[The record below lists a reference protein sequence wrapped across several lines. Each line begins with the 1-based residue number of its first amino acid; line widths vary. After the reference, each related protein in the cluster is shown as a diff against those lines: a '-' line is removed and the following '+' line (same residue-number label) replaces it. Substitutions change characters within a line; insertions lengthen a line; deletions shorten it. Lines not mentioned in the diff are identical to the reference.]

1 MQPITLTLK
10 LDAHYPVP
18 PEGELMLYKGIAYK
32 IIGNIDMH
40 SSNIY
45 GYQPEQRVIE
55 VIDVTFTA
63 EGQLLIADEAIK
75 QDKLRTER
83 YLKLRAKADGTPI
96 ERVNGELVEQP
107 QGTVLLDSFD
117 EYGAGE
123 RLIETG
129 MEYWYLI
136 NNGADGDDWGRNTVK
151 TGGAGAFG
159 WILSLKQLLGG
170 DELC

>member
-1 MQPITLTLK
+1 MQPITLILK

-18 PEGELMLYKGIAYK
+18 PVGELMLHKGIAYK
-32 IIGNIDMH
+32 IIGNTDTH

-45 GYQPEQRVIE
+45 GYRPEQRVIE
-55 VIDVTFTA
+55 VIDITFTA

-75 QDKLRTER
+75 QDKLRTAR
-83 YLKLRAKADGTPI
+83 YLKMRAKADGTPI

-117 EYGAGE
+117 GYGAGE

-159 WILSLKQLLGG
+159 WILSLNQLIGGG
-170 DELC
+170 D